1 MPPPAPTRP
10 APPLPPQTP
19 PTRGTHPLLDP
30 ATDRLEPA
38 HDAPPDR
45 GSCIRYVVRTRYPA
59 GFAGTTTRTVTV
71 APGPARH
78 TARSITSAHG
88 ILTSG
93 GRSPTR
99 RTEPSPV
106 PQ

>member
-1 MPPPAPTRP
+1 LAPLIAPEMTSELATRQMPI
-10 APPLPPQTP
+10 
-19 PTRGTHPLLDP
+19 P
-30 ATDRLEPA
+30 ATDHPEPA
-38 HDAPPDR
+38 PDAPTDR
-45 GSCIRYVVRTRYPA
+45 GSCNPYVVRTGYPA

-88 ILTSG
+88 NLTSG